1 MEKEPDTWLPESY
14 CQTLSQNLLESWS
27 HSIFLHCG
35 SLYFYQILLLPFAIV
50 KIAELE

>member
-1 MEKEPDTWLPESY
+1 MAARILPS
-14 CQTLSQNLLESWS
+14 NLKTKFIRKLVTQ
-27 HSIFLHCG
+27 HFLHCG